1 VAGCFEGPEKTLEVC
16 FKPGVGH
23 PRGCRELTREQLDVL
38 CKQARCTILNQIS
51 NQYQDAYVL
60 SESSLF
66 VWPFK
71 MMLKTCGTTTLL
83 RCLPR
88 LLEFTAALGME
99 LEWVGYSRK
108 NFSFPGDQ
116 FFPHSSFDQ
125 ELAYLKVRG
134 WGVCVWIRVLELWVA
149 VWID

>member
-1 VAGCFEGPEKTLEVC
+1 MCVGLFVGRWIVC
-16 FKPGVGH
+16 PGACSAPPPSLRRSPH
-23 PRGCRELTREQLDVL
+23 ATPRNPPPCEQLDIL
-38 CKQARCTILNQIS
+38 CQQARCTILNQIS
-51 NQYQDAYVL
+51 NAHQDAYVL

-108 NFSFPGDQ
+108 NYSFPGDQ
-116 FFPHSSFDQ
+116 CFPHSSFDQ
-125 ELAYLKVRG
+125 ELAYLKVPS
-134 WGVCVWIRVLELWVA
+134 
-149 VWID
+149 